1 MDNKIFLNEFSSKK
15 STSNTSGL
23 NVSLGGKRKLLPTTD
38 MSYVISAYEQY
49 QKEREKCNIVRLT
62 CQVNPICTNVL
73 FNRVT
78 EIVKKEGSSG
88 ITMLNYGV
96 SGDSGAF
103 NGVMYKTR
111 DIGFW
116 SGNSA
121 SYQSVDSMANS
132 MSYQTTVT
140 KAVTI
145 SSRGENYNNVE
156 DFGEVDSLHP
166 TNAIRDMQLSK
177 ADENGNPFVYHCGLD
192 IMNNHLIRSKS
203 FKPISR
209 MPNNADSGYTAFN
222 TIADLMRDVSGNKV
236 IEKMYF
242 PVSAQIDGNTK
253 ILARHLYEYDDIR
266 SFSATVASKL
276 VDKYNGWLG
285 FVNSSKIKSYDD
297 FDDNES
303 LGIERPLMYMNGGD
317 YVDMY
322 PSRDLYSFIPK
333 WNEYRQRMEK
343 NWNYCITYP
352 SSSTTKGFEEIIE
365 TNNGINSLKA
375 IYFDENTRADN
386 GTSQLV
392 IYSIS
397 KHGLAKGDYVN
408 VYNTYEESGE
418 TITERVIEN
427 AQVKEIVDDYIFTVF
442 GADVQLSDSW
452 VEVSDDDMKSGE
464 LSISGET
471 YILDDKKHNY
481 FFKIDEEKDEIIK
494 YYIINKRD
502 DYNGYVNFD
511 DKAQNISYKKVVGGM
526 ECDYY
531 VRIFS
536 RMPNFKFASGTT
548 SEYDLYR
555 DGSEM
560 ISTYQKLDYDFES
573 HVSRLAFA
581 KNIYSDDIG
590 EIVYTDDIDLSNLK
604 DNLGRPLS
612 SLYLTLIKNNKGYK
626 EWYGFGQTENEWNP
640 NIVSADTI
648 EFSHCF
654 GEVTCGFDY
663 SSESIDGNNL
673 NNIKTINNSGINV
686 GFNCG
691 NINESSE
698 RRTSVT
704 NVFEEEIDYE
714 GDVNFYGDL
723 SYYDNFNAVE
733 RHIQSILHR
742 FNTAQRESR
751 GSASNKYFK
760 SFVYDEIFNDD
771 YDKNDRYII
780 RSHVVDDTNNKN
792 EGYYY
797 VPHYEIPIRT
807 FSTLNSVMP
816 MFLTIRS
823 LVNTNNGTRISV
835 LQNHFLGVGDKAM
848 IYDRETNDYYYCL
861 VTSSDN
867 EKTFICD
874 IYTEDGKMAD
884 RIPDI
889 FSSDSEKI
897 ARYRLFK
904 IDNLE
909 IPSYAH
915 ILRDGTC
922 RFIWRNIVNNGMNT
936 SDKTI
941 EEYPFTNGAFY
952 VNRRVDLYL
961 RRQDPLNLYGLY
973 SEDDIIGREME
984 IERENNYVKDDE
996 IEC

>member
-1 MDNKIFLNEFSSKK
+1 MDSKIFLNEFSSKK

-23 NVSLGGKRKLLPTTD
+23 NVSFGGKRKLLPTTD

-49 QKEREKCNIVRLT
+49 QKERENCNIVRLT

-78 EIVKKEGSSG
+78 EIVKNEGSSG
-88 ITMLNYGV
+88 ITMLNYGI

-103 NGVMYKTR
+103 GGVMYKTD
-111 DIGFW
+111 DIAFW

-121 SYQSVDSMANS
+121 SYQSVDAMASS

-145 SSRGENYNNVE
+145 SSRGENYSNVE
-156 DFGEVDSLHP
+156 GFSSVDSLHP

-177 ADENGNPFVYHCGLD
+177 EDNNGNPFIYHCGLD

-209 MPNNADSGYTAFN
+209 MPDNVDSGYTAFN

-242 PVSAQIDGNTK
+242 PVSAQVDGNTK
-253 ILARHLYEYDDIR
+253 ILARHLYEYDDIS
-266 SFSATVASKL
+266 SFSATVANKL

-285 FVNSSKIKSYDD
+285 FVNSSKIKSYND
-297 FDDNES
+297 FLNSDT

-322 PSRDLYSFIPK
+322 PGRDLYSFIPR
-333 WNEYRQRMEK
+333 WNEHRRRMEK

-375 IYFDENTRADN
+375 IYFDENTRRDN

-442 GADVQLSDSW
+442 GANTQLSDSW

-481 FFKIDEEKDEIIK
+481 FFKIDNEKDEIIK

-626 EWYGFGQTENEWNP
+626 EWYGFGKNENEWNP
-640 NIVSADTI
+640 NAVSDDTI

-654 GEVTCGFDY
+654 GKITCGLDY
-663 SSESIDGNNL
+663 SYESIDGNNL

-691 NINESSE
+691 NINKDSE
-698 RRTSVT
+698 RRSGVT

-723 SYYDNFNAVE
+723 SYYDNFNAIE
-733 RHIQSILHR
+733 RHIQPILHR

-780 RSHVVDDTNNKN
+780 RSHVVDDANNKN

-874 IYTEDGKMAD
+874 IYTEDGEKAD

-889 FSSDSEKI
+889 FSSDADKI

-936 SDKTI
+936 SDKSI

-961 RRQDPLNLYGLY
+961 RRQDPLDLYGLY
-973 SEDDIIGREME
+973 SEDDIIGREVE
-984 IERENNYVKDDE
+984 IEKENNYVKDDE
-996 IEC
+996 IKC